1 MRFCISFKN
10 IDASSSLLVGQHF
23 HIKLTPFPVN
33 YREETVAVLVSL
45 GADAG
50 ALTDPSPELPLGKT
64 AADLAYANGHRGI
77 SGFLAESSLTS
88 YLEKLTVDSKEN
100 SSANS
105 SGAKAVQ
112 TVSERTAAPMSFGD
126 IPEKLSLKDSL
137 TAVRNATQA
146 ADRLHQV
153 FRMQSFQRKK
163 LSEFGDDDK
172 IDISD
177 KLAVSFA
184 ASKSKNPGHSDV
196 SLSSAATH
204 IQKKYR
210 GWKKRKEF
218 LLIRQRIVKIQV
230 CLSLAFFYPLF
241 VSINLCLFSHCWNL
255 ITFTFRLM

>member
-1 MRFCISFKN
+1 M
-10 IDASSSLLVGQHF
+10 
-23 HIKLTPFPVN
+23 
-33 YREETVAVLVSL
+33 LVSL

-100 SSANS
+100 SPANS

-112 TVSERTAAPMSFGD
+112 TVSERTAAPMSYGD
-126 IPEKLSLKDSL
+126 VPEKLSLKDSL

-153 FRMQSFQRKK
+153 FRMQSFQRKQ
-163 LSEFGDDDK
+163 LSDIGDDDK

-184 ASKSKNPGHSDV
+184 TLKTKNPGQGDV

-230 CLSLAFFYPLF
+230 CLSLVFFSAFISFHKSFVWFLIAGIILHLPLG
-241 VSINLCLFSHCWNL
+241 SCERTSGPETIPNSHLVCG
-255 ITFTFRLM
+255 ITRKNHFALETQR